1 MPADKPQPTILVL
14 SQVYVPDPAAVG
26 QYMADAAEALAK
38 RKYAVRV
45 LTSGRGYE
53 DPSVKYEPREM
64 RNGVDVIRLPF
75 SSFGKKT
82 IFHRLAGQS
91 LFLLQTILR
100 GLFTRRLSG
109 ILVSTSP
116 PMCSIAAVIIAV
128 VRRVKITY
136 WVMDVNPDQIVAL
149 GRASENGLAV
159 RVFNWL
165 NRRILKRASD
175 IVVLDRFMA
184 ERIKRKCDVQEK
196 MTILPPWP
204 HEDQL
209 ELVPKN
215 DNPFIDEHSL
225 QDKFVIMYSGNHSI
239 ASPLT
244 TLLEAALRLRDD
256 RRMHFMF
263 IGGGLGKAEV
273 EEVIDR
279 EKPENITSLP
289 YQPLSEIKYSLSA
302 ADLHVVALG
311 NDMVGIIHPCKVYG
325 AMRVARPILAL
336 GPTPSHVADLVD
348 KYQIGWKIEHGDV
361 DGTIETL
368 RRIVRTE
375 TSELAAM
382 GLVAR
387 KTIERELSKSLL
399 CGRFCD
405 VVLSGLPNRDLP
417 RMPKENPPIEDSS
430 SVIA

>member
-1 MPADKPQPTILVL
+1 
-14 SQVYVPDPAAVG
+14 
-26 QYMADAAEALAK
+26 MADAAEALVQ
-38 RKYAVRV
+38 RGYPVRV

-53 DPSVKYEPREM
+53 DPSIKYAPREN
-64 RNGVDVIRLPF
+64 RNGVDVVRLPF

-82 IFHRLAGQS
+82 ILHRLVGQS

-100 GLFTRRLSG
+100 GLFTRRLAG

-116 PMCSIAAVIIAV
+116 PMCSIAAVIIAA

-149 GRASENGLAV
+149 GRASAGGIAV
-159 RVFNWL
+159 RIFNWL

-184 ERIKRKCDVQEK
+184 ERIERKCDVKER

-209 ELVPKN
+209 ELIPKC
-215 DNPFIDEHSL
+215 DNPFIDKHGL
-225 QDKFVIMYSGNHSI
+225 RDKFVVMYSGNHSI

-244 TLLEAALRLRDD
+244 TLLEAALRLRDETHV
-256 RRMHFMF
+256 HFMF

-273 EEVIDR
+273 EDVIDR
-279 EKPENITSLP
+279 ENPQNVTSLP

-325 AMRVARPILAL
+325 AMSVARPILAL

-348 KYQIGWKIEHGDV
+348 EYQIGWKVEHGDV
-361 DGTIETL
+361 DGTVDILL
-368 RRIVRTE
+368 RAVQADPG
-375 TSELAAM
+375 ELAKM
-382 GLVAR
+382 GQTAR
-387 KTIERELSKSLL
+387 ETIERQLSKSLL
-399 CGRFCD
+399 CEKFCD
-405 VVLSGLPNRDLP
+405 TVLSGLPNRETP
-417 RMPKENPPIEDSS
+417 APVSHGPPVEDSPSVEHSGS
-430 SVIA
+430 S